1 MVPAGHVP
9 QREVYQPMR
18 LTDNFADD
26 GIDCAALIPEVRPL
40 IKNSSIDL
48 PTKGPPAAHAPAIAE
63 SPTLFER

>member
-1 MVPAGHVP
+1 
-9 QREVYQPMR
+9 MR